1 MDGDS
6 LVTLEIDGIAASGC
20 SHLSMDFFSFPRRAS
35 SLVRDVVSQK
45 LVFRLS
51 VEDLVVLVL
60 PLLTGI
66 LAAHTWS
73 LSSELAIA
81 YGHKVHVPDSD
92 EEILELEILFK
103 CLVHVLVVF
112 LEFGTCH

>member
-6 LVTLEIDGIAASGC
+6 LVTLEINGIAASGC
-20 SHLSMDFFSFPRRAS
+20 SHLSMDLFSFTSRAS
-35 SLVRDVVSQK
+35 ALVRDVVSQK
-45 LVFRLS
+45 LVFWLS
-51 VEDLVVLVL
+51 IEDLVVLVL
-60 PLLTGI
+60 PLLAGI
-66 LAAHTWS
+66 LATHGWM
-73 LSSELAIA
+73 LSGEIAI
-81 YGHKVHVPDSD
+81 GNGDKVHIPDSD